1 MLRSAVTVAKMIDV
15 DVFFFVQ
22 MVVGLCW
29 GFHFNFLPIYM
40 EAELK
45 SSKTFLGFQCPQK

>member
-15 DVFFFVQ
+15 DVFFLVQ